1 MPFLKLN
8 FQPHHPVR
16 LFYCKI
22 KGAHP
27 TKRSSHM
34 NYKQL
39 DEKMKLQIDAF
50 LEMGLSMR
58 ETARRLGI
66 SHSTVSRYFNG
77 VYTKREINI
86 KEKYKVFLEYL
97 YKYYD
102 RRVNSIELIVHKFK
116 KYHPRNAVVS
126 AQQVYKWI
134 NEDKIDIKPKQM
146 CYKRRK
152 KKKNGAKKNGMMSH
166 LKDNLDRKTV
176 LPIRLRPKKI
186 EDRNEIGHLE
196 IDSIIGKRNEKCSI
210 ISIVDRCSRMLW
222 LIKAE
227 HKNEYYIDKLI
238 RNFLIENDI
247 TVKSITTDNGKE
259 FNALGITAKRMR
271 VKLYKCDPYC
281 SFQRG
286 TNERYNALVRRF
298 IPKGY
303 SLLRTEQQYLDDI
316 SFKINNMPRKM
327 FDYKTPFNIEFE
339 HEQMVRLKS

>member
-1 MPFLKLN
+1 
-8 FQPHHPVR
+8 
-16 LFYCKI
+16 
-22 KGAHP
+22 
-27 TKRSSHM
+27 M

-39 DEKMKLQIDAF
+39 DEKKKLQIDAF

-58 ETARRLGI
+58 ETARRLSI

-77 VYTKREINI
+77 VYKKREIDI
-86 KEKYKVFLEYL
+86 KVKYKDFLEYL
-97 YKYYD
+97 YKHYD
-102 RRVNSIELIVHKFK
+102 WKSNSIELIVHKFRR
-116 KYHPRNAVVS
+116 YHPRKAVVS
-126 AQQVYKWI
+126 AQQVYNWI

-152 KKKNGAKKNGMMSH
+152 KNNKGNKRKNGMMRH

-176 LPIRLRPKKI
+176 LPIRLRPKNI
-186 EDRNEIGHLE
+186 ENRDEIGHLE
-196 IDSIIGKRNEKCSI
+196 IDSIIGRRNEKCSI

-227 HKNEYYIDKLI
+227 NKNEYYIDKLI
-238 RNFLIENDI
+238 RKFLIENEI
-247 TVKSITTDNGKE
+247 TVKSITTDNGLE
-259 FNALGITAKRMR
+259 FKALGITAKRFG

-303 SLLRTEQQYLDDI
+303 SLFRTEQQYLDDI

-327 FDYKTPFNIEFE
+327 FDYKTPYDIEYE
-339 HEQMVRLKS
+339 YEQMVRLRF

>member
-1 MPFLKLN
+1 
-8 FQPHHPVR
+8 
-16 LFYCKI
+16 
-22 KGAHP
+22 
-27 TKRSSHM
+27 M

-58 ETARRLGI
+58 ETARRLSI

-77 VYTKREINI
+77 VYTKRQINI
-86 KEKYKVFLEYL
+86 KTKYKDFLEYL
-97 YKYYD
+97 YKNYD
-102 RRVNSIELIVHKFK
+102 RRVNSIELIVYKFK
-116 KYHPRNAVVS
+116 KYHPRKAVVS

-134 NEDKIDIKPKQM
+134 NEDKIDIKAKQM

-152 KKKNGAKKNGMMSH
+152 KKNSGGAKKNGMMAH

-186 EDRNEIGHLE
+186 ENRDEIGHLE
-196 IDSIIGKRNEKCSI
+196 IDSIVGKRNEKCSI

-227 HKNEYYIDKLI
+227 NKNEYYIDKLI
-238 RNFLIENDI
+238 RKFLIENNI
-247 TVKSITTDNGKE
+247 TVKSITTDNGLE
-259 FNALGITAKRMR
+259 FKALGITAKRMG

-286 TNERYNALVRRF
+286 TNERLNALVRRF

-303 SLLRTEQQYLDDI
+303 SLFRTEQQYLDDI
-316 SFKINNMPRKM
+316 AFKINNMPRKM
-327 FDYKTPFNIEFE
+327 FDYKTPFDIEFE
-339 HEQMVRLKS
+339 HEQMVRLRY